1 MRPPSSR
8 PVVLLA
14 AAVIALAGCAK
25 RETPVEAGLRTRTL
39 YLGNSQEPGDLDPQ
53 IITAYTENTIVL
65 ALFEG
70 LTAVDETTGKS
81 VPATAE
87 SWKVSDDGLTYTFIL
102 RPSARWSNGDPLTAA
117 DFVWSFRRVL
127 SPALASEYSYMLWP
141 IRNGRAFTEGKLT
154 DFAQVG
160 VRAPDEHTL
169 VVTKT
174 GCDVLTPRSRALTG
188 SEISPD
194 PFAAAVA
201 VRA

>member
-1 MRPPSSR
+1 MRPPLSR

-25 RETPVEAGLRTRTL
+25 RETTVEAGLRTRTL

-87 SWKVSDDGLTYTFIL
+87 SWKVSDDGLTYTFKL
-102 RPSARWSNGDPLTAA
+102 RKGVKFHDGSTFSSEDIKATYERIRKPPPG
-117 DFVWSFRRVL
+117 VL
-127 SPALASEYSYMLWP
+127 SPLRKASQ
-141 IRNGRAFTEGKLT
+141 IK
-154 DFAQVG
+154 
-160 VRAPDEHTL
+160 
-169 VVTKT
+169 
-174 GCDVLTPRSRALTG
+174 
-188 SEISPD
+188 
-194 PFAAAVA
+194 
-201 VRA
+201 